1 MNDPYFLNGEHP
13 ADRVLQQVPGVPTQ
27 HVAKVFHALADL
39 THQKHMLSP
48 AILALG
54 SPDAL
59 SEANVSR
66 PHALGRYFHG
76 LGDEL
81 DRQSP
86 PTERRFRI
94 LITGSRDWADRAL
107 IEQAIDQACARL
119 NGQDLPVVLVHGGC
133 PTGADLI
140 ADGIAYAREW
150 DVERHAARWKRDG
163 GNRAGPV
170 RNQRMAALGAD
181 VCLAFPRPGSRG
193 TQSAIAAAQKH
204 GILTYVTTEAE
215 GIFW

>member
-1 MNDPYFLNGEHP
+1 
-13 ADRVLQQVPGVPTQ
+13 
-27 HVAKVFHALADL
+27 
-39 THQKHMLSP
+39 MLSP

-59 SEANVSR
+59 TESAVSC

-107 IEQAIDQACARL
+107 VAAAIDQVCAML

-140 ADGIAYAREW
+140 AAGIAYERE
-150 DVERHAARWKRDG
+150 
-163 GNRAGPV
+163 
-170 RNQRMAALGAD
+170 
-181 VCLAFPRPGSRG
+181 
-193 TQSAIAAAQKH
+193 
-204 GILTYVTTEAE
+204 
-215 GIFW
+215 